1 MTGRTTR
8 LTADET
14 VEAASRLLHR
24 DGPDAFS
31 MRRLAAELDVNP
43 MTIYLRFEN
52 KEALLRAVGERRLRS
67 IQLPAREGSWEEQVL
82 ALAHAVRDTVLASG
96 TAAALLAGTDH
107 DISLTVVRLT
117 EHGLWLMESAGL
129 HGDEAVQAY
138 RAVFWHAVGSAMAM
152 SSMLEVGPKSTER
165 AIEDLAEDEV
175 PTYRRLRDRFGAIDP
190 TVQFEQSL
198 RWLVRGIVS
207 ESA

>member
-1 MTGRTTR
+1 VTGRTTR

-67 IQLPAREGSWEEQVL
+67 IQLPAR
-82 ALAHAVRDTVLASG
+82 
-96 TAAALLAGTDH
+96 
-107 DISLTVVRLT
+107 
-117 EHGLWLMESAGL
+117 
-129 HGDEAVQAY
+129 
-138 RAVFWHAVGSAMAM
+138 
-152 SSMLEVGPKSTER
+152 
-165 AIEDLAEDEV
+165 
-175 PTYRRLRDRFGAIDP
+175 
-190 TVQFEQSL
+190 
-198 RWLVRGIVS
+198 
-207 ESA
+207 